1 MKRGLI
7 SCFVGAGALLFS
19 YSLSISVAAQD
30 NKSQD
35 NKPKPGAFENKK
47 VPIGFGP
54 DADQT
59 FAGADP
65 DGTGLPWKEPPPEVV
80 EAAKKA
86 PTPRLPD
93 GHPDLTGF
101 WQPAGWGYAVTQGRL
116 SADGKTYYT
125 GRAAEAP
132 TQTPKKVAELKHRLE
147 GPNLP
152 PYKPELIEKV
162 KYLGEHQSHEDPAF
176 KCAPKGFPRVG
187 PPTEIVQVASEMVFL
202 YDTVNSSEQNAFR
215 VVSTDGRG
223 HDPSLNPSYYGD
235 SIGHWEGNTMVVDVA
250 NFVDDTW
257 LSQNGTIHSDAMH
270 VIEKLTR
277 EGNVITW
284 EVSIDDPKM
293 FTRPWII
300 TRHLVHGLKGGHAL
314 EESPCV
320 EHDYGHLTN
329 DDRN

>member
-7 SCFVGAGALLFS
+7 SCCVAGMTGLALL
-19 YSLSISVAAQD
+19 YLLSVSVAAQ
-30 NKSQD
+30 Q
-35 NKPKPGAFENKK
+35 NKPKPGAFEGKK
-47 VPIGFGP
+47 VPVGFGP
-54 DADQT
+54 EADQL

-86 PTPRLPD
+86 PTPHLAD

-101 WQPAGWGYAVTQGRL
+101 WQPAGWGYAVTQGKL

-125 GRAAEAP
+125 QRAPEGP
-132 TQTPKKVAELKHRLE
+132 NQTPKKVAELKHRLE
-147 GPNLP
+147 GANLP
-152 PYKPELIEKV
+152 PYKPEFVDKV
-162 KYLGEHQSHEDPAF
+162 KYLGEHQSREDPAF
-176 KCAPKGFPRVG
+176 KCTPKGFPRVG
-187 PPTEIVQVASEMVFL
+187 PPTEIVQVSSEMVFL

-215 VVSTDGRG
+215 IVSTDGRE
-223 HDPSLNPSYYGD
+223 HDATLNPSYYGD
-235 SIGHWEGNTMVVDVA
+235 SIGHWEGNTMVVDVT
-250 NFVDDTW
+250 NLVDDTW
-257 LSQNGTIHSDAMH
+257 LSQNGAIHSDAMH

-293 FTRPWII
+293 FTRPWVIQ
-300 TRHLVHGLKGGHAL
+300 RHLVHGLKGGHAL

-320 EHDYGHLTN
+320 EHDYGHLVN

>member
-1 MKRGLI
+1 MKRLLRSASLVALAACCLAYLLAI
-7 SCFVGAGALLFS
+7 SA
-19 YSLSISVAAQD
+19 AAQND
-30 NKSQD
+30 
-35 NKPKPGAFENKK
+35 KPKPGAFEDKK

-54 DADQT
+54 EADQT

-65 DGTGLPWKEPPPEVV
+65 DGTGLPWKEPPPNVV
-80 EAAKKA
+80 AAAKKA
-86 PTPRLPD
+86 PTPHLPD

-125 GRAAEAP
+125 QRGPEGPAQSP
-132 TQTPKKVAELKHRLE
+132 QKVAELKHRLE

-152 PYKPELIEKV
+152 PYKAEFIEKV

-187 PPTEIVQVASEMVFL
+187 PPTEIVEVPGEMVFL

-223 HDPSLNPSYYGD
+223 HDPTLNPSYYGD
-235 SIGHWEGNTMVVDVA
+235 SIGHWEANTMVVDVT

-284 EVSIDDPKM
+284 EISIDDPKM
-293 FTRPWII
+293 FTQPWVI

-314 EESPCV
+314 EEPPCV
-320 EHDYGHLTN
+320 DHDYGHLVN

>member
-1 MKRGLI
+1 MKRRLI
-7 SCFVGAGALLFS
+7 SCCLAAGA
-19 YSLSISVAAQD
+19 SLGVVYMLAFSVAAQND
-30 NKSQD
+30 
-35 NKPKPGAFENKK
+35 KPKPGAFEDRK

-54 DADQT
+54 NADQT

-65 DGTGLPWKEPPPEVV
+65 DGTGLPWKEPPPDVV
-80 EAAKKA
+80 AAAKKA
-86 PTPRLPD
+86 PTPHLPD
-93 GHPDLTGF
+93 GRPDLTGF

-125 GRAAEAP
+125 GRAPEGSVQP
-132 TQTPKKVAELKHRLE
+132 PKKIAELKHRLE

-152 PYKPELIEKV
+152 PYKPELVEKV

-187 PPTEIVQVASEMVFL
+187 PPTEIVQVPNEMVFL

-215 VVSTDGRG
+215 VVSTDGRD
-223 HDPSLNPSYYGD
+223 HDATLNPSYYGD
-235 SIGHWEGNTMVVDVA
+235 SIGHWEGNTMVVDVT

-293 FTRPWII
+293 FTQPWVI

-314 EESPCV
+314 EEPPCV
-320 EHDYGHLTN
+320 DHDYGHLVN

>member
-1 MKRGLI
+1 MKRSFLSGCLATTSALGLLY
-7 SCFVGAGALLFS
+7 LLSFRA
-19 YSLSISVAAQD
+19 AAQD
-30 NKSQD
+30 S
-35 NKPKPGAFENKK
+35 KPKPGAFEDKK
-47 VPIGFGP
+47 VRTGFGP
-54 DADQT
+54 DADQL

-65 DGTGLPWKEPPPEVV
+65 DGTGLPWKEPPPAVV
-80 EAAKKA
+80 EAAKRA
-86 PTPRLPD
+86 PTPHLPD
-93 GHPDLTGF
+93 GHPDLSGF
-101 WQPAGWGYAVTQGRL
+101 WQPAGWGYAVSQGRL
-116 SADGKTYYT
+116 SEDGKTYYT
-125 GRAAEAP
+125 QRAPEGSVQP
-132 TQTPKKVAELKHRLE
+132 PKKVAELKHRLE
-147 GPNLP
+147 GANLP
-152 PYKPELIEKV
+152 PYKPEFVEKV

-187 PPTEIVQVASEMVFL
+187 PPTEIVQIPSEIVFL

-215 VVSTDGRG
+215 IVSTDARD
-223 HDPSLNPSYYGD
+223 HDSTLNPSYYGD
-235 SIGHWEGNTMVVDVA
+235 SIGHWEGNTMVVDVT

-270 VIEKLTR
+270 VIERLTR

-293 FTRPWII
+293 FVRPWVI

-320 EHDYGHLTN
+320 EHDYGHLVN

>member
-1 MKRGLI
+1 MKGRLV
-7 SCFVGAGALLFS
+7 SCCVAALAVLCL
-19 YSLSISVAAQD
+19 LSISAAAQ
-30 NKSQD
+30 NG
-35 NKPKPGAFENKK
+35 KPRPGAFENKK
-47 VPIGFGP
+47 VPTGFGP
-54 DADQT
+54 DADQL

-65 DGTGLPWKEPPPEVV
+65 DGTGLPWKEPPPDVV

-86 PTPRLPD
+86 PTPHLPD
-93 GHPDLTGF
+93 GHPDLSGF

-116 SADGKTYYT
+116 SEDGKTYYT
-125 GRAAEAP
+125 QRAAEGSVQP
-132 TQTPKKVAELKHRLE
+132 PKKIAELKHRLE

-152 PYKPELIEKV
+152 PYKPEYVEKV

-187 PPTEIVQVASEMVFL
+187 PPTEVVQIPSEIVLL

-215 VVSTDGRG
+215 VVSTDGRD
-223 HDPSLNPSYYGD
+223 HDSTLNPSYYGD
-235 SIGHWEGNTMVVDVA
+235 SIGHWERNTMVIDVT
-250 NFVDDTW
+250 NFVDETW

-284 EVSIDDPKM
+284 ELSIDDPKM
-293 FTRPWII
+293 FARPWVI

-320 EHDYGHLTN
+320 EHDYGHLVN